1 MVNMNGVCTKESEI
15 KEGIVQAFHNVLS
28 ELVKWRPNISDM
40 NFGTLDVSKL
50 EEPFLEKEV
59 YSALLDL
66 NRNKALRPYGFLMA
80 FWKFR
85 WDFVKEEVMRF
96 FKDFH

>member
-1 MVNMNGVCTKESEI
+1 MVNMNGVCTKETEI

-28 ELVKWRPNISDM
+28 ELVKWRPNVSDM
-40 NFGTLDVSKL
+40 NFGTLNVSKL

-66 NRNKALRPYGFLMA
+66 NRRKALRPYCFLMA

-85 WDFVKEEVMRF
+85 WDFVKEEVMHF